1 MKEKKFGDH
10 YRQNLILLA
19 DDNPINQEMVKK
31 ILVNYGYQ
39 VLTALNGRDVL
50 DLLSGRTDFDLIL
63 LDINMPVL
71 SGIDTA
77 RKIRESENKEIKN
90 IPIVALTGNETK
102 LEIKEIY
109 QSGINSY
116 IAKPASPDQLID
128 IVSKS
133 IRNPF
138 FSNKKSDDLFLPES
152 IKKWENKQIEIDIN
166 QGVLYV
172 GNDFKIFKKLL
183 SRFYTN
189 YSDYMEKINKLIEQ
203 NDYKNLKFAIHNLK
217 GTSAQICAVNLYRET
232 AIIEEKIK
240 NDLKSLKSEDIEN
253 LNFYF
258 TRTMESIKKI
268 LSP

>member
-1 MKEKKFGDH
+1 MAEKNFGN
-10 YRQNLILLA
+10 YSGQNLILLA

-31 ILVNYGYQ
+31 ILVNYGYK
-39 VLTALNGRDVL
+39 VLTALNGSEVL
-50 DLLSGRTDFDLIL
+50 DLIFSKTEFDLIL

-71 SGIDTA
+71 NGIDTA
-77 RKIRESENKEIKN
+77 RKIRSSENEEIKN

-102 LEIKEIY
+102 LEIQEIY

-116 IAKPASPDQLID
+116 VAKPASPEQLID

-138 FSNKKSDDLFLPES
+138 FSNKKSDDLFVPES
-152 IKKWENKQIEIDIN
+152 IKKRENEQSEIDIN

-172 GNDFKIFKKLL
+172 GNDLKIFKKLL

-189 YSDYMEKINKLIEQ
+189 YADYLTKINKLIEQ

-240 NDLKSLKSEDIEN
+240 NNLNSLTNEDIEN
-253 LNFYF
+253 LNLYF
-258 TRTMESIKKI
+258 KKTMESINKI